1 MVAPKDNEWGGDYR
15 LACCIDGNKILNI
28 AITDDENNQF
38 PIRSMVV
45 KVEYLTQ
52 EKNARKKGGY
62 VFKDY
67 RPCASVYHF
76 TNLIVGTNLQLRT
89 MPRKNSSKVRYFLPD
104 VENERLMETISNRDD
119 PKGLVV

>member
-1 MVAPKDNEWGGDYR
+1 MKR
-15 LACCIDGNKILNI
+15 CIDGKKILNI

-38 PIRSMVV
+38 PVGSMVV
-45 KVEYLTQ
+45 KGEYLTQ

-67 RPCASVYHF
+67 RPSASVYHF

-89 MPRKNSSKVRYFLPD
+89 MPNKNSSKVRLFLPD
-104 VENERLMETISNRDD
+104 GEHERLMDTISNRDD
-119 PKGLVV
+119 PEGLVV